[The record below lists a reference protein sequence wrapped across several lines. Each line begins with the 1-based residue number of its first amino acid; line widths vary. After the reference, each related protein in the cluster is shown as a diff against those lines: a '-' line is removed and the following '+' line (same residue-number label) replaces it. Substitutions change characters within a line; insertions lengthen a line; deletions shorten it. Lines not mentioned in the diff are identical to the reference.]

1 MSSAL
6 FPDRGCTAPNGH
18 ARIEIATAI
27 TLPSELELEIA
38 YRGVIHHWEVESVA
52 ATKVAAETV
61 GTVPGRLLN
70 ASQRRLPA

>member
-6 FPDRGCTAPNGH
+6 FPNNGCTAPNGH

-38 YRGVIHHWEVESVA
+38 HHGMLHHWEVAGLTATPVA
-52 ATKVAAETV
+52 AV
-61 GTVPGRLLN
+61 R
-70 ASQRRLPA
+70 

>member
-6 FPDRGCTAPNGH
+6 FPDKGCTAPNGH

-38 YRGVIHHWEVESVA
+38 HRAVLHHWEVESVA
-52 ATKVAAETV
+52 ATKVAAV
-61 GTVPGRLLN
+61 R
-70 ASQRRLPA
+70 